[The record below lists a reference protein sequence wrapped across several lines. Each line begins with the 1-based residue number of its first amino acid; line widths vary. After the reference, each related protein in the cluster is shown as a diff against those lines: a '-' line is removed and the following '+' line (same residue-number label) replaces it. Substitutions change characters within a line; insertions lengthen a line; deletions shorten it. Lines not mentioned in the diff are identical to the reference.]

1 MEARQGSQERFGRR
15 DSGKPVL
22 AEAPAVDRGEPLELD
37 AAELLTRLEEQ
48 AAENGR
54 LEAKVD
60 ALEEKARAER
70 DARRRLAGTLK
81 REREAAAALH
91 QRAEH
96 HRAAHE
102 AALEELERARE
113 EAWSRLADAQRPV
126 ATYELGFWRSLFR
139 RPPPGA

>member
-1 MEARQGSQERFGRR
+1 MEARQGSQKRFDRR
-15 DSGKPVL
+15 DGGKPVL
-22 AEAPAVDRGEPLELD
+22 AEAPPVDGGESLELD
-37 AAELLTRLEEQ
+37 AAVLLTRLEDQ

-81 REREAAAALH
+81 RAREAAAALH
-91 QRAEH
+91 ERAEH

-126 ATYELGFWRSLFR
+126 ATHELGFWRSLFR